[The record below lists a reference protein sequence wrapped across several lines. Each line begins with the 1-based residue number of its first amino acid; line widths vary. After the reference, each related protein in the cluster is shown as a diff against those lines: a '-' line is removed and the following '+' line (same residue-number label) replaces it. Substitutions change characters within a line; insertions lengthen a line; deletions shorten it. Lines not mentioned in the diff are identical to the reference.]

1 MFVKL
6 LNHKGR
12 ILSVVNKNKL
22 SSIKIE
28 TFNYPK
34 KTYVVFNINDTER
47 YKKFFQRR
55 EDAEK
60 YLEDVHKNLENS
72 VLYIDLEENL
82 KFW

>member
-1 MFVKL
+1 MFIKL

-34 KTYVVFNINDTER
+34 KTYVIFNINDLER
-47 YKKFFQRR
+47 YKKVFQRR

-60 YLEDVHKNLENS
+60 YLEDVHKNLEKS
-72 VLYIDLEENL
+72 ILYIDLEENL